1 MNQDSINCV
10 IVDDELL
17 ARNFIRECL
26 QKHADIQILA
36 EYGDPLKANTFLK
49 SNSCDLLFLDIQ
61 MPELNGFDLME
72 KIKNPPLIIFC
83 TAYDEYAIKAFEANA
98 IDYLLKPFDQERFD
112 SAILK
117 AKKYLKG
124 EQDYPNLKHLLQFI
138 KNEKTEIPKLLV
150 KDGDQLIVITPLDIF
165 WAEAQE
171 DYSLLHCKSNNYL
184 VSRSLQEL
192 EQRFSS
198 YTFKRIHR
206 SALVNFEMVKEIHP
220 WSSGRYLL
228 KMKNGD
234 EIESSKSGARLIR
247 NMLL

>member
-1 MNQDSINCV
+1 MNKDLINCV
-10 IVDDELL
+10 IVDDEPL
-17 ARNFIRECL
+17 ARTIIRECL
-26 QKHADIQILA
+26 QEHTDIHIQA
-36 EYGDPLKANTFLK
+36 EYGNPIEANLHLNKAKT
-49 SNSCDLLFLDIQ
+49 DLLFLDIQ
-61 MPELNGFDLME
+61 MPELNGFELLE
-72 KIKNPPLIIFC
+72 NLKNPPLIIFC

-98 IDYLLKPFDQERFD
+98 IDYLLKPFDQERFNI
-112 SAILK
+112 AIAK

-124 EQDYPNLKHLLQFI
+124 EQENPNLEQLLRYI
-138 KNEKTEIPKLLV
+138 KNEKTEHPKLLV
-150 KDGDQLIVITPLDIF
+150 KDGDQLIVLTSMDIL

-171 DYSLLHCKSNNYL
+171 DYCLLHCINNNYL

-192 EQRFSS
+192 EQRFSTF
-198 YTFKRIHR
+198 TFKRVHR

-234 EIESSKSGARLIR
+234 EIESSKSGARLIK

>member
-1 MNQDSINCV
+1 MKQDFINCV
-10 IVDDELL
+10 IIDDEPL
-17 ARNFIRECL
+17 AREIIQECL
-26 QKHADIQILA
+26 QEHADIHIQA
-36 EYGDPLKANTFLK
+36 EYGNPLEANLYLNKAK
-49 SNSCDLLFLDIQ
+49 IDLLFLDIQ
-61 MPELNGFDLME
+61 MPELNGFELLE
-72 KIKNPPLIIFC
+72 NLKNPPLIIFC

-112 SAILK
+112 IAIAK
-117 AKKYLKG
+117 ARKYLKG
-124 EQDYPNLKHLLQFI
+124 EQENPNLEQLLQYI
-138 KNEKTEIPKLLV
+138 KNEKAEHPKLLV
-150 KDGDQLIVITPLDIF
+150 KDGDQFIVLTPMDIL

-171 DYSLLHCKSNNYL
+171 DYCLLHCIDNNYL

-192 EQRFSS
+192 EVRFSS
-198 YTFKRIHR
+198 YAFKRIHR

-234 EIESSKSGARLIR
+234 EIESSKSGARLIK